1 MVLSVITSVSTLFI
15 KLSEGHIIN
24 VSIHQCEVRLISREI
39 AVAISGYRAFGRGEF
54 AQWIGVIHAYGG
66 LKSLK
71 GTLSFFGISNQ
82 FIVIIMVAANTWER

>member
-1 MVLSVITSVSTLFI
+1 MCKEI
-15 KLSEGHIIN
+15 SEWQIIN
-24 VSIHQCEVRLISREI
+24 VSIHQCEVRLISGEI

-82 FIVIIMVAANTWER
+82 FIGIAFEQIIVIIMVAANTWER